1 MKIGVVSD
9 THISS
14 PSDPLPPEML
24 ARFRKENVELILHA
38 GDIVHHRVLDEL
50 SKTAEVRAVAGN
62 MDPPELKASLPK
74 RLVIE
79 AGGLRIGLVHGSGPP
94 TRLGERLLPTF
105 DGDEI
110 DALVYGHSHG
120 RQNDE
125 SKGVLL
131 FNPGSAQAARD
142 GGQASYGILTIE
154 DGHVFGEIV
163 RIP

>member
-14 PSDPLPPEML
+14 PSDSLPPEML
-24 ARFRKENVELILHA
+24 ARFRKEKVELILHA
-38 GDIVHHRVLDEL
+38 GDVVRHRVLDEL
-50 SKTAEVRAVAGN
+50 SKIAEVRAVAGN
-62 MDPPELKASLPK
+62 MDARELKAKLPK

-79 AGGLRIGLVHGSGPP
+79 AGGLRIGLVHGGGPP

-110 DALVYGHSHG
+110 DALVYGHSHA

-125 SKGVLL
+125 FKGVLL
-131 FNPGSAQAARD
+131 FNPGSARASRN
-142 GGQASYGILTIE
+142 GGRPSYGILTIE
-154 DGHVFGEIV
+154 DGHIVGEIV